1 MQQSTLDFLR
11 STGAFFRYA
20 KDEYICHEG
29 QQGQNMYIVLTG
41 KVGVYL
47 TNPAGCLTEVSRIES
62 GGFFGEM
69 SIFDKMPRSA
79 SCIALED
86 TICASI
92 DRGNLQ
98 QFLANCPDI
107 VEQLLQSM
115 SLRVRK
121 MDDMLHHTKVISSAS
136 GGQATF
142 DVPAE
147 FFNHC
152 INEPVQDPKFLHTY
166 KEECPVCG
174 EQMPVVRVRR
184 NKLSVQ
190 MVTPDQRIRYSD
202 CEPMWYDVITCPH
215 CLYSNYYLNFF
226 NVNQSNRESIRS
238 VLNEQYPLVS
248 KLYRYGTSV
257 DRVILAYLQAI
268 HLNEQLYASDST
280 LLGLLWL
287 RLYWLSCNGDNSPL
301 VDVCAQNAAQYLC
314 AAFDQDQITNPSDR
328 YSLLLSL
335 AYLLVRLNSPDLAK
349 HYCSMVLNC
358 PTPKIRT
365 TASALMNQLINE
377 SDT

>member
-11 STGAFFRYA
+11 STGSFFRFA

-29 QQGQNMYIVLTG
+29 QQGQNMYIVLQGT
-41 KVGVYL
+41 VGVYL
-47 TNPAGCLTEVSRIES
+47 TDPTGRLTEVSRIES

-79 SCIALED
+79 SCIAVED

-107 VEQLLQSM
+107 VEQLLLSM

-121 MDDMLHHTKVISSAS
+121 MDDLLHHTKASSSALGEHS
-136 GGQATF
+136 AF
-142 DVPAE
+142 DVPQE
-147 FFNHC
+147 FYNHG
-152 INEPVQDPKFLHTY
+152 IVEPTQDARFLQTY
-166 KEECPVCG
+166 KEECPICG
-174 EQMPVVRVRR
+174 QQMPVIRVRR

-190 MVTPDQRIRYSD
+190 LVTPDQRVRYFD

-226 NVNQSNRESIRS
+226 NVSRDNRDVIRS
-238 VLNEQYPLVS
+238 ILNEQYPLAS
-248 KLYRYGTSV
+248 KLYRYGTAV
-257 DRVILAYLQAI
+257 DRVIIAYLQAI
-268 HLNEQLYASDST
+268 HLNEHIHASDSA

-287 RLYWLSCNGDNSPL
+287 RLYWLSCSGEKSPL
-301 VDVCAQNAAQYLC
+301 TDPCAQNAAQYLC

-358 PTPKIRT
+358 PNPKIRT
-365 TASALMNQLINE
+365 TASTLMNKLTAE
-377 SDT
+377 SNK